1 MKAAR
6 IHKFGGPDVI
16 VIDDVATPAPGAGE
30 VLVQVSATGVG
41 PWDALI
47 REGGSKVSPAPPL
60 TLGSDLS
67 GTVKAVGPGVTEFK
81 IGDEVYGVTNPQF
94 LVMTM
99 IHAYP
104 GISGAEVARLTML
117 TPQTIS
123 LIVANLERDGRVRRA
138 VSPDHGRIQPM
149 ELTEKGMALLAQCRE
164 RTSRFDAH
172 LRAGLTPD
180 QEAFLRQWL
189 VEIATRDLTNDT

>member
-1 MKAAR
+1 MMQQSKTSVEV
-6 IHKFGGPDVI
+6 PE
-16 VIDDVATPAPGAGE
+16 AGE
-30 VLVQVSATGVG
+30 GKRGEQGYLGYLLRQASNAVRLGV
-41 PWDALI
+41 DRAL
-47 REGGSKVSPAPPL
+47 E
-60 TLGSDLS
+60 DLS
-67 GTVKAVGPGVTEFK
+67 
-81 IGDEVYGVTNPQF
+81 VTNPQF

-99 IHAYP
+99 INAYP

-123 LIVANLERDGRVRRA
+123 LIVANLERDGRLRRA

-149 ELTEKGMALLAQCRE
+149 ELTDEGRALLAQCRE

-172 LRAGLTPD
+172 LRDGLTPD

-189 VEIATRDLTNDT
+189 VEIATRNLTNDT